1 MVYNELITKTK
12 PSFYNRFCE
21 FKNRFR
27 IVLRTKWSISI
38 ICFLL
43 LALAAI
49 MFAFNIF
56 YKKETSFL
64 LDDKNEIVFDEAD
77 NPILVTK
84 YFRAWSDIT
93 KTSESLR
100 IYLFSP
106 IAKIL
111 VSISIPIA
119 GYAIQITTQ
128 NKLSS
133 PSTLGY
139 VPASILAYIC
149 TLAINPTNFYLTYVF
164 GFIFSSFVILIKLVL
179 QHTDS
184 TNNKFK
190 PVLIGF
196 AISALISTIGVLI
209 SILKPNLVNASV
221 IWTGELANAFEWEKL
236 YVSAPLILAC
246 TLVFFILSPKL
257 KIMQKDFIL
266 AKTLGIN
273 TKAVYWTVAVTTA
286 ILCIS
291 TITISSP
298 VFLLGLIIPNIVKV
312 FFDRHDPLFV
322 FCVCIIFSL
331 ALNQTSLF
339 ISINHNFSTNL
350 LIAIIAFVVL
360 LFMMRKRT

>member
-1 MVYNELITKTK
+1 MVQKELTSKTNI
-12 PSFYNRFCE
+12 SIYTRFCLV
-21 FKNRFR
+21 KNKFR
-27 IVLRTKWSISI
+27 SILRTKWSIAI

-43 LALAAI
+43 LSLTTL

-56 YKKETSFL
+56 YKKEISFAL
-64 LDDKNEIVFDEAD
+64 GDNQEIILDQNNK
-77 NPILVTK
+77 PILVTK
-84 YFRAWSDIT
+84 YFRSWDDIIQT
-93 KTSESLR
+93 KETIR
-100 IYLFSP
+100 IYFFSP

-111 VSISIPIA
+111 VSISIPVA

-128 NKLSS
+128 NKLAS

-139 VPASILAYIC
+139 VPASILAYI
-149 TLAINPTNFYLTYVF
+149 TALAISPTNFYLTYLF
-164 GFIFSSFVILIKLVL
+164 GFIFSSFVIIIKIIL

-184 TNNKFK
+184 SNNKFK

-209 SILKPNLVNASV
+209 SVLKPNLINASV
-221 IWTGELANAFEWEKL
+221 IWTGEMANAFEWEKL
-236 YVSAPLILAC
+236 YISTPLILIC
-246 TLVFFILSPKL
+246 TFIFFILSPKL

-266 AKTLGIN
+266 ARTLGIN
-273 TKAVYWTVAVTTA
+273 TKAIYWTVAITTA
-286 ILCIS
+286 ILSIS

-322 FCVCIIFSL
+322 FSICIIFSL

-339 ISINHNFSTNL
+339 IAINHNFSTNL
-350 LIAIIAFVVL
+350 LIAIIAFIVL
-360 LFMMRKRT
+360 IFIMRKRT